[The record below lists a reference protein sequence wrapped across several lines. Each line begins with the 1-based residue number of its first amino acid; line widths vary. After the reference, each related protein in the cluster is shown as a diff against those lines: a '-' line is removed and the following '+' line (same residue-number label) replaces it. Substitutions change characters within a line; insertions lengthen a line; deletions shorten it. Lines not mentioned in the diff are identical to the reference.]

1 MNNKIITVIG
11 LGYVGLPLAVEMG
24 KKLKTYGY
32 DISKK
37 RIDELKRN
45 LDSTNE
51 LNSSEIKRSKNLIFT
66 NNVNSISKSDFIIVT
81 VPTPVTSKFKPD
93 FKMLKN
99 ACKIIGQNLKKNQ
112 SLCLSPQ
119 FIQVQR
125 TKYVFP

>member
-1 MNNKIITVIG
+1 MRW
-11 LGYVGLPLAVEMG
+11 E

-51 LNSSEIKRSKNLIFT
+51 LKSSEIKRSKNLIFT

-99 ACKIIGQNLKKNQ
+99 ACKIIGK
-112 SLCLSPQ
+112 
-119 FIQVQR
+119 I
-125 TKYVFP
+125 

>member
-45 LDSTNE
+45 LDSTN
-51 LNSSEIKRSKNLIFT
+51 
-66 NNVNSISKSDFIIVT
+66 
-81 VPTPVTSKFKPD
+81 
-93 FKMLKN
+93 
-99 ACKIIGQNLKKNQ
+99 
-112 SLCLSPQ
+112 
-119 FIQVQR
+119 
-125 TKYVFP
+125 

>member
-81 VPTPVTSKFKPD
+81 VPTP
-93 FKMLKN
+93 
-99 ACKIIGQNLKKNQ
+99 
-112 SLCLSPQ
+112 
-119 FIQVQR
+119 
-125 TKYVFP
+125 